1 MGVTRWGEPASAEE
15 FFSLLYQDAHFCE
28 QLGRAVLAAGRLE
41 AELKLYLA
49 EQDVSSD
56 TKRAT
61 LGRLLDLLRQAG
73 LLKDMQPALE
83 MLKDQRN
90 YLTHTLFELFA
101 GMVEETLLPRSKLID
116 SDVDMFAEKT
126 WQLER
131 NLTGLA
137 EIVSRERHAKG

>member
-1 MGVTRWGEPASAEE
+1 
-15 FFSLLYQDAHFCE
+15 
-28 QLGRAVLAAGRLE
+28 
-41 AELKLYLA
+41 
-49 EQDVSSD
+49 
-56 TKRAT
+56 
-61 LGRLLDLLRQAG
+61 
-73 LLKDMQPALE
+73 

-116 SDVDMFAEKT
+116 SDVDMFAEKA

-137 EIVSRERHAKG
+137 EIVSSERHAKR

>member
-1 MGVTRWGEPASAEE
+1 MGVTRWGEHASAEE

-49 EQDVSSD
+49 EQGVSSD

-73 LLKDMQPALE
+73 LFKDMQPALE

-116 SDVDMFAEKT
+116 SDVDMFAEKA

-137 EIVSRERHAKG
+137 EIVSSERHAKR